1 MNWNIGCE
9 NKMNS
14 IDADFGKSIK
24 GCGEKFSLDALD
36 ARQQDGTG
44 LVREGGEI
52 LTFHNDP
59 ASVPR
64 TSP

>member
-1 MNWNIGCE
+1 
-9 NKMNS
+9 MNS